1 MSRAVLV
8 LASDAI
14 RQKARGWILS
24 APRLTRVEFRAPR
37 RTLPQNAR
45 MWAMLTDIASQ
56 LPWHGLKLSAEDWK
70 LILLDALGREVR
82 LAPNIEGTGLV
93 NLGRSTSE
101 LTVQEMSDLMEL
113 IAAFGVRHGVV
124 FQEGCR

>member
-45 MWAMLTDIASQ
+45 MWAMLTDMASQ

-70 LILLDALGREVR
+70 LIFLDALKREVR

-113 IAAFGVRHGVV
+113 IAAFGARHGVV
-124 FQEGCR
+124 FQEMGA

>member
-82 LAPNIEGTGLV
+82 LAPNIEGTGVV

-113 IAAFGVRHGVV
+113 IAAFGARHGVV
-124 FQEGCR
+124 FQEMGA

>member
-45 MWAMLTDIASQ
+45 MWAMLTDIAIQ

-113 IAAFGVRHGVV
+113 IAAFGARHGVV

>member
-113 IAAFGVRHGVV
+113 IAAFGARHGVV
-124 FQEGCR
+124 FQEMGA